1 MTVAATI
8 QKPRRKRANAKTN
21 KKRQAKAK
29 VSPALVQW
37 RFYVV
42 LFCVITVFVCLAAR
56 AAFIQVIQPDRL
68 IEQGDNRT
76 VRVRDN
82 ASYRGLVTD
91 RHGQQL
97 AVSVPAQAIYADPK
111 IINDKGALDD
121 VRRWKALAD
130 VLETDLD
137 RLVDRVDNPKQRFVY
152 LQRQITPA
160 MARFVDKLAIP
171 GVYLREESKR
181 YYPSGEVSAHVIGF
195 TDVDDKG
202 LEGIERLYNEY
213 LTGTPDKRKIRRDG
227 QGRQIEIIEQ
237 ESGKKAQDL
246 TLTID
251 QRIQA
256 LAYREIKEATMIYQA
271 TSASVVIVDV
281 HSGEVL
287 AMANTPSYNPNNRD
301 SVKSFRVRNRAIT
314 DAYEPGSSLKP
325 LAVLAAL
332 EFGTAQKDSII
343 DTNPGW
349 TRMGGSRIS
358 DSRNLGEIS
367 LTQIIQKSSNMG
379 TSKLA
384 LSVKKE
390 FLMDL
395 YYNMGLMSDTG
406 TSMIGES
413 NGIFH
418 ERQRWSNFELSTLSF
433 GYGISV
439 TTAQLARMYATIAN
453 GGMKMP
459 LKIIKGMDTFEQPER
474 VLSEENAYAVLEMME
489 TVTQK
494 GGSGTK
500 AAVPGY
506 RIAGK
511 TGTSRKAVAGGYGE
525 EYVNIFAGVAPVS
538 NPQIAVVVLINEP
551 GGDKYYAGDTAAPTF
566 SSIVSGALHMLNIA
580 PDAVSA
586 VDANSAKPR
595 RSQTASNNANG
606 HNSSDSAALLTAQ
619 AHASEG
625 Q

>member
-1 MTVAATI
+1 MTISAI
-8 QKPRRKRANAKTN
+8 LQKPKQPKRGRASQGQNKRKK
-21 KKRQAKAK
+21 QAKQNVA
-29 VSPALVQW
+29 PALVQW

-42 LFCVITVFVCLAAR
+42 LVCVILVFVCLAVR
-56 AAFIQVIQPDRL
+56 AAFIQVIQPDLL
-68 IEQGDNRT
+68 IERGDDRT
-76 VRVRDN
+76 IRVRDN
-82 ASYRGLVTD
+82 ASYRGLITD

-111 IINDKGALDD
+111 IINERGALDD
-121 VRRWKALAD
+121 YRRWQALAD
-130 VLETDLD
+130 VLEIDTDKLIE
-137 RLVDRVDNPKQRFVY
+137 RVDNPKQRFVY

-160 MARFVDKLAIP
+160 MARFVEKLAIP

-202 LEGIERLYNEY
+202 LEGIERLYNEW
-213 LTGTPDKRKIRRDG
+213 LTGTPDKRKIRRDAK
-227 QGRQIEIIEQ
+227 GRQIEIIEQ
-237 ESGKKAQDL
+237 EEGKKAQDL
-246 TLTID
+246 KLTID

-256 LAYREIKEATMIYQA
+256 LAYREIKEATLLYQA

-281 HSGEVL
+281 HTGEIL
-287 AMANTPSYNPNNRD
+287 ALANTPSYNPNNRET
-301 SVKSFRVRNRAIT
+301 VKSFRVRNRAIT
-314 DAYEPGSSLKP
+314 DAFEPGSSLKP

-332 EFGTAQKDSII
+332 EFGTADKDSII
-343 DTNPGW
+343 DTSPGW
-349 TRMGGSRIS
+349 MRMGGSRIQ
-358 DSRNLGEIS
+358 DPRNFGEIS
-367 LTQIIQKSSNMG
+367 LTEIIKRSSNMG

-384 LSVKKE
+384 LSVRKE

-406 TSMIGES
+406 TNMIGES
-413 NGIFH
+413 SGIFH
-418 ERQRWSNFELSTLSF
+418 ERNRWSKFELSTLSF

-439 TTAQLARMYATIAN
+439 TAAQLARMYATIGN

-459 LKIIKGMDTFEQPER
+459 LKIIKDMQETEMPER
-474 VLSEENAYAVLEMME
+474 VLSQENAYAVLEMME
-489 TVTQK
+489 TVTQT
-494 GGSGTK
+494 GGSGVK

-525 EYVNIFAGVAPVS
+525 EYVNIFAGIAPVS

-566 SSIVSGALHMLNIA
+566 SAIVSGALHMLNIP
-580 PDAVSA
+580 PDAKSA
-586 VDANSAKPR
+586 LEKAQSTENTDE
-595 RSQTASNNANG
+595 G
-606 HNSSDSAALLTAQ
+606 ELHAAR
-619 AHASEG
+619 
-625 Q
+625 